1 MRPLSALLAAAVL
14 LASACGEDDR
24 SAGASR
30 GNSVDRAFI
39 AGMVPHHEM
48 GVEMARMAAA
58 DASSQAIV
66 ALARDMVR
74 VQSREIDDMRWL
86 DGELERDGVRRGDL
100 GLSHDEMGMGHD
112 MDALGRARRFDRE
125 WIAAMVPHHQGALRM
140 VRAELRS
147 GADERV
153 KALARAILATQA
165 HEIRW
170 MRAHRTDVHGGRVA
184 GRRADGRVAGRRA
197 ELPQTR

>member
-100 GLSHDEMGMGHD
+100 ACLTTRWAWATTWTRSGVLAASTASGSRRWS
-112 MDALGRARRFDRE
+112 LTTRARCA
-125 WIAAMVPHHQGALRM
+125 WCGP
-140 VRAELRS
+140 S
-147 GADERV
+147 C
-153 KALARAILATQA
+153 ARAPTSA
-165 HEIRW
+165 
-170 MRAHRTDVHGGRVA
+170 
-184 GRRADGRVAGRRA
+184 
-197 ELPQTR
+197 